1 LDLPGTHLIGNF
13 DYVKKQGHH
22 LDLCLIRNQWLLRDP
37 GAECLLSETNED
49 RTYGDFKEMG
59 KRLASE
65 VLSFLKNKLD
75 KYSRHGGC
83 KELKLSFVGH
93 SIGNIIIR
101 SALSGIFNL
110 TFFPT
115 NPCTCD

>member
-1 LDLPGTHLIGNF
+1 
-13 DYVKKQGHH
+13 
-22 LDLCLIRNQWLLRDP
+22 
-37 GAECLLSETNED
+37 LSETNED

-65 VLSFLKNKLD
+65 VLSFLRNKLD

-110 TFFPT
+110 TFLPSSLSAS
-115 NPCTCD
+115 D